1 MLAAACLGERERP
14 GPPALSFTIDDPQVV
29 SSTADTVAGNVR
41 VEDPDGVDSVWV
53 TLENVEAG
61 FDGGFN
67 RVATPRYRFVVGAGF
82 TPGAQLALS
91 FRARDIAGFEVQRDT
106 YVVVVP

>member
-1 MLAAACLGERERP
+1 
-14 GPPALSFTIDDPQVV
+14 LSFTIDDPQVV
-29 SSTADTVAGNVR
+29 SSTADTVEGNVR

-67 RVATPRYRFVVGAGF
+67 RVTNPRYRFVVGAGF
-82 TPGAQLALS
+82 SPGEHLPLI